1 MAPLATT
8 WRMAGTAATADRS
21 IGASVATTPSVPKIV
36 SANYPPTVALRT
48 TPASVTGPA
57 CGTKRSLPTPPG
69 AYVTRGGTVPGV
81 AGIRMDTIGG
91 AKDNHNPAEITVTAA
106 TCFQSLV
113 MIRARISS
121 PSTTSALVTEVSRFI
136 VSVCV

>member
-21 IGASVATTPSVPKIV
+21 IGASVATTPSVTEVTTAPC
-36 SANYPPTVALRT
+36 PPTVALRT

-57 CGTKRSLPTPPG
+57 CGTKRLIPTSPG

-81 AGIRMDTIGG
+81 AGIRMEAIGG

-106 TCFQSLV
+106 TCFQSLMM
-113 MIRARISS
+113 MI
-121 PSTTSALVTEVSRFI
+121 
-136 VSVCV
+136 